1 MQPLDQSAMEVVGAL
16 IMGSPGPTAEVLGF
30 YCPFLRLPVIHKDSN
45 MSLMLSHGCG
55 NGFPIE
61 TGMNWCV
68 YIYHYISPMFR
79 QTQFQQVPSCVSLVW
94 TSPLKIV
101 TLTSNRHKS

>member
-1 MQPLDQSAMEVVGAL
+1 MEVVGAL

-68 YIYHYISPMFR
+68 YIYIIIYPPCLDKPNFSR
-79 QTQFQQVPSCVSLVW
+79 CQVVFL
-94 TSPLKIV
+94 
-101 TLTSNRHKS
+101 